1 MSVTFN
7 KGLNTEGRYAVNIIK
22 KLVYLFFLCYSI
34 AKERDGCFGTK

>member
-7 KGLNTEGRYAVNIIK
+7 KGLNTEGRYAVNIK